1 MKTVSI
7 RDLQKTIKK
16 CVDAAQ
22 EERIVITR
30 NGKPAAL
37 LIGLEGQDWETIAL
51 QTSPAFWKLIEMRR
65 KEKTLSL
72 SEMRKLSTTPRKTK
86 KRR

>member
-1 MKTVSI
+1 MKTVSV

-22 EERIVITR
+22 EERIVVTR

-37 LIGLEGQDWETIAL
+37 LIGLEGQDWETVML
-51 QTSPAFWKLIEMRR
+51 QTSPSFWKLIEKRR
-65 KEKTLSL
+65 KEKTISL
-72 SEMRKLSTTPRKTK
+72 SEMRKRLKMPRKK
-86 KRR
+86 KG

>member
-1 MKTVSI
+1 MKTVSV

-22 EERIVITR
+22 EERIVVTR

-37 LIGLEGQDWETIAL
+37 LIGLEGQDWETVML
-51 QTSPAFWKLIEMRR
+51 QTSPSFWKLIE
-65 KEKTLSL
+65 
-72 SEMRKLSTTPRKTK
+72 
-86 KRR
+86 KRRE

>member
-1 MKTVSI
+1 MKTVSV

-22 EERIVITR
+22 EERIVVTR

-37 LIGLEGQDWETIAL
+37 LIGLEGQDWETVML
-51 QTSPAFWKLIEMRR
+51 QTSPSFWKLIEKRR
-65 KEKTLSL
+65 KEKTISL
-72 SEMRKLSTTPRKTK
+72 SEMRKLLKTPRKK
-86 KRR
+86 KR